1 MVIDV
6 IIDDSS
12 LKNRSSL
19 DRPGLCGH
27 NYIKVQGQGSIFWS
41 ANFWNSF
48 NFDIFCLLHL
58 LAKSGIGFGGQ
69 FIDYESVYD
78 IVYDL

>member
-1 MVIDV
+1 M
-6 IIDDSS
+6 SS
-12 LKNRSSL
+12 MMTQHLKAG
-19 DRPGLCGH
+19 PVLCGH

-41 ANFWNSF
+41 VNFWNSF

-69 FIDYESVYD
+69 FIDY
-78 IVYDL
+78 DL